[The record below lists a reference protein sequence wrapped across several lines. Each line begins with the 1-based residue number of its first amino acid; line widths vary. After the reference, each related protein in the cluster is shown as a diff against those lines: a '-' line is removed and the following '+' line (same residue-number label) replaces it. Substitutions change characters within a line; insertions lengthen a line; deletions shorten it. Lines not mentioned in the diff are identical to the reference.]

1 MIAEVAGAAGSSAA
15 ASAVEEE
22 GWAASAVEEE
32 GWAAA
37 AVEEEGWAASA
48 GSEASV
54 GRWSLSSVA
63 VPLAAWKNSW
73 K

>member
-1 MIAEVAGAAGSSAA
+1 MIAEVAGAAGSRAA
-15 ASAVEEE
+15 ASAVEK
-22 GWAASAVEEE
+22 E

-48 GSEASV
+48 VSEASV

-63 VPLAAWKNSW
+63 VPMAAWKNSW